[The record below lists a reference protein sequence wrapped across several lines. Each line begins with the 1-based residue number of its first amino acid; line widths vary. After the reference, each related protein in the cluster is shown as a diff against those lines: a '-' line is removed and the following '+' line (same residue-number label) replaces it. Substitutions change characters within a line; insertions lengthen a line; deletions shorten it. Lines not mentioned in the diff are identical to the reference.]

1 MTEADLL
8 SLLRDCYT
16 ALGRNV
22 VEARLIKAATLTLDT
37 EAPGA
42 GIPGVPLRYRAAI
55 TLLAPTSDE
64 TATAQ
69 LAAQIE
75 NRLLGT
81 PSISAVTLTVLPAL
95 FSIL

>member
-1 MTEADLL
+1 MTESDLL
-8 SLLRDCYT
+8 DLLRDCYT

-22 VEARLIKAATLTLDT
+22 VEANLIKSTSLTLDT

-42 GIPGVPLRYRAAI
+42 GIPGVPPRFRVSI
-55 TLLAPTSDE
+55 TVIAPTSDE
-64 TATAQ
+64 VATAQ

-81 PSISAVTLTVLPAL
+81 PTLSAVTLTVLPAL